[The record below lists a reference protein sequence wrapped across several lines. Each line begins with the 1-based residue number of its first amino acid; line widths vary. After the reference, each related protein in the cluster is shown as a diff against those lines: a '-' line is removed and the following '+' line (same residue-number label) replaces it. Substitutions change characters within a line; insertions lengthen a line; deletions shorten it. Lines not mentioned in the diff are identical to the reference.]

1 MSSWP
6 KMGDPGCWSAVAA
19 ELVPKVHVSETAD
32 ESARQAAELVAALSE
47 RAVRD
52 RGRFAVALSGG
63 STPRR
68 LHAVLAS
75 EEYHRRISWPHWH
88 VFWGDERAVP
98 QEHDDS
104 NYRMARETLLDHV
117 ALNESQVHRIR
128 GESNP
133 VWAAAEYEQTI
144 RQALDAEIPVFD
156 LILLGMG
163 DDGHTASLFPGS
175 EALQEDRRLVAAD
188 WAPHLG
194 ARRITFTLPLINRAA
209 AVAFLV
215 EGARKANMVR
225 RVLRSGPG
233 EEPLPA
239 SLVQPASGELHW
251 FLDSAAA
258 GNLTITRT

>member
-1 MSSWP
+1 MTSWP
-6 KMGDPGCWSAVAA
+6 TTGAPGCWSAVTT
-19 ELVPKVHVSETAD
+19 EPVPKVHVLATAD

-68 LHAVLAS
+68 LHSLLAS
-75 EEYHRRISWPHWH
+75 EEYRPRISWPHWH

-98 QEHDDS
+98 PEHDDS

-117 ALNESQVHRIR
+117 ALSESQVHRIR
-128 GESNP
+128 GESDP
-133 VWAAAEYEQTI
+133 IRAADEYEQAI
-144 RQALDAEIPVFD
+144 RQALDGETPVFD

-175 EALQEDRRLVAAD
+175 EALQEDRRLVATSWVA
-188 WAPHLG
+188 HLG
-194 ARRITFTLPLINRAA
+194 AHRITFTLPLINRAA
-209 AVAFLV
+209 AVGFLV

-225 RVLRSGPG
+225 RVLRAGPA
-233 EEPLPA
+233 EDPLPA
-239 SLVQPASGELHW
+239 SLVQPANGELHW
-251 FLDSAAA
+251 FLDSSAATQ
-258 GNLTITRT
+258 LTTPHT

>member
-1 MSSWP
+1 M
-6 KMGDPGCWSAVAA
+6 
-19 ELVPKVHVSETAD
+19 PKVHVSATAD

-68 LHAVLAS
+68 LHAVLTS
-75 EEYHRRISWPHWH
+75 EEYRQRISWPHWRI
-88 VFWGDERAVP
+88 FWGDERAVRP
-98 QEHDDS
+98 DHDES

-117 ALNESQVHRIR
+117 ALSQAHVHRIPTEFDPAR
-128 GESNP
+128 
-133 VWAAAEYEQTI
+133 AAGEYEQTI
-144 RQALDAEIPVFD
+144 RQALHEDLPVFD

-175 EALQEDRRLVAAD
+175 EALQEDKRLVTAD
-188 WAPHLG
+188 WVAHLD
-194 ARRITFTLPLINRAA
+194 AHRITFTLPLINRAA

-215 EGARKANMVR
+215 EGEHKAKMVR
-225 RVLRSGPG
+225 RVLNAESE
-233 EEPLPA
+233 EEPLPS
-239 SLVQPASGELHW
+239 SLVQPTDGELHW

-258 GNLTITRT
+258 THLVTPNA

>member
-1 MSSWP
+1 M
-6 KMGDPGCWSAVAA
+6 
-19 ELVPKVHVSETAD
+19 PKVHVSATAD

-75 EEYHRRISWPHWH
+75 EEYRQRISWPHWRI
-88 VFWGDERAVP
+88 FWGDERAVRP
-98 QEHDDS
+98 DHDES

-117 ALNESQVHRIR
+117 ALSQAHVHRIPTEFDPAR
-128 GESNP
+128 
-133 VWAAAEYEQTI
+133 AASEYEQTI
-144 RQALDAEIPVFD
+144 RQALHGDIPTFD

-175 EALQEDRRLVAAD
+175 EALQEDKRLVTAD
-188 WAPHLG
+188 
-194 ARRITFTLPLINRAA
+194 RITFTLPLINRAA

-215 EGARKANMVR
+215 EGAHKANMVQH
-225 RVLRSGPG
+225 VLQAEPG

-239 SLVQPASGELHW
+239 SLVQPADGELHW
-251 FLDSAAA
+251 FLDSSAAEQ
-258 GNLTITRT
+258 LTGI

>member
-1 MSSWP
+1 M
-6 KMGDPGCWSAVAA
+6 
-19 ELVPKVHVSETAD
+19 PKVHVSATAD

-75 EEYHRRISWPHWH
+75 EEYRQRISWPHWRI
-88 VFWGDERAVP
+88 FWGDERAVRP
-98 QEHDDS
+98 DHDES

-117 ALNESQVHRIR
+117 ALSQAHVHRIPTEFDPAR
-128 GESNP
+128 
-133 VWAAAEYEQTI
+133 AASEYEQTI
-144 RQALDAEIPVFD
+144 RQVLYEDIPVFD

-163 DDGHTASLFPGS
+163 DDGHTASLFPGG

-188 WAPHLG
+188 WVPHLD
-194 ARRITFTLPLINRAA
+194 AHRITFTLPLINRAA

-215 EGARKANMVR
+215 EGAHKAKMVR
-225 RVLRSGPG
+225 RVLNAKPG
-233 EEPLPA
+233 EEPLPS
-239 SLVQPASGELHW
+239 SLVQPTDGELHW

-258 GNLTITRT
+258 EQLVTPNA

>member
-1 MSSWP
+1 
-6 KMGDPGCWSAVAA
+6 MGAHGCWSAVAA
-19 ELVPKVHVSETAD
+19 EPVPKVHVSATAD

-52 RGRFAVALSGG
+52 RGRFAIALSGG

-75 EEYHRRISWPHWH
+75 EEYRQRISWPHWR
-88 VFWGDERAVP
+88 VFWGDERAVRP
-98 QEHDDS
+98 DHDES

-117 ALNESQVHRIR
+117 ALSQAHVHRIPTEF
-128 GESNP
+128 GP
-133 VWAAAEYEQTI
+133 VRAAADYEQTV
-144 RQALDAEIPVFD
+144 RQALYADVPVFD

-175 EALQEDRRLVAAD
+175 EALQEDRRLVVAD
-188 WAPHLG
+188 WVPHLD
-194 ARRITFTLPLINRAA
+194 AHRITFTLPLINRAA

-215 EGARKANMVR
+215 EGAHKSNMAQH
-225 RVLRSGPG
+225 VLHASPG

-239 SLVQPASGELHW
+239 SLVQPTNGDLHW

-258 GNLTITRT
+258 GHLDT

>member
-52 RGRFAVALSGG
+52 RGRFAVSLSGG

-68 LHAVLAS
+68 LHSVLAS
-75 EEYHRRISWPHWH
+75 EEYRQRISWPHWH

-117 ALNESQVHRIR
+117 ALSRAHVHRIPT
-128 GESNP
+128 ELDP
-133 VWAAAEYEQTI
+133 VQAASEYEHII
-144 RQALDAEIPVFD
+144 RQALDEDTPVFD

-188 WAPHLG
+188 WAPHPV

-215 EGARKANMVR
+215 EGAHKSKMVR
-225 RVLRSGPG
+225 RVLQSGPG

-239 SLVQPASGELHW
+239 SLVQPTNGVLHW

-258 GNLTITRT
+258 GNGEED

>member
-6 KMGDPGCWSAVAA
+6 KMGDPGCWSAVAT
-19 ELVPKVHVSETAD
+19 EPVPKVHVSETAD

-117 ALNESQVHRIR
+117 ALSESQVHRIR
-128 GESNP
+128 GESDP
-133 VWAAAEYEQTI
+133 VSAASEYEQTI

-188 WAPHLG
+188 WVTHLG
-194 ARRITFTLPLINRAA
+194 AHRITFTFTLINRAA
-209 AVAFLV
+209 TVAFLV
-215 EGARKANMVR
+215 EGAHKAKMVR
-225 RVLRSGPG
+225 RVLQAGPA

-239 SLVQPASGELHW
+239 SLVQPTDGELHW

-258 GNLTITRT
+258 HLTTTHT

>member
-1 MSSWP
+1 M
-6 KMGDPGCWSAVAA
+6 
-19 ELVPKVHVSETAD
+19 PKVHVSATAD

-68 LHAVLAS
+68 LHTVLAS
-75 EEYHRRISWPHWH
+75 EEYRERISWPHWRI
-88 VFWGDERAVP
+88 FWGDERAVRP
-98 QEHDDS
+98 DHDES

-117 ALNESQVHRIR
+117 ALSQAHVHRIPA
-128 GESNP
+128 ELDP
-133 VWAAAEYEQTI
+133 VRAASEYEQTI
-144 RQALDAEIPVFD
+144 RQSLDGNIPVFD

-163 DDGHTASLFPGS
+163 DDGHTASLFPGT
-175 EALQEDRRLVAAD
+175 EALQEDKRLVASG
-188 WAPHLG
+188 WVPHLD
-194 ARRITFTLPLINRAA
+194 AHRITFTLPLINRAA

-215 EGARKANMVR
+215 EGAYKSEMVR
-225 RVLRSGPG
+225 RVLRPGPG

-239 SLVQPASGELHW
+239 SLVQPTNGELHW

-258 GNLTITRT
+258 EHLTTSHT

>member
-1 MSSWP
+1 MP
-6 KMGDPGCWSAVAA
+6 KI
-19 ELVPKVHVSETAD
+19 HVSATAD

-68 LHAVLAS
+68 LHTVLAS
-75 EEYHRRISWPHWH
+75 EEYRQRISWPHWRI
-88 VFWGDERAVP
+88 FWGDERAVRP
-98 QEHDDS
+98 DHDES

-117 ALNESQVHRIR
+117 ALSQAHVHRIPAELDPAR
-128 GESNP
+128 
-133 VWAAAEYEQTI
+133 AASEYEQTI
-144 RQALDAEIPVFD
+144 RQALHGDIPTFD

-175 EALQEDRRLVAAD
+175 EALQEDRRLTAAN
-188 WAPHLG
+188 WVPHLS
-194 ARRITFTLPLINRAA
+194 AHRITFTLPLINRAA

-215 EGARKANMVR
+215 EGAHKANMVQ
-225 RVLRSGPG
+225 RVLNAEPG

-239 SLVQPASGELHW
+239 SLVQPTDGELHW

-258 GNLTITRT
+258 THLVTPNA

>member
-1 MSSWP
+1 MP
-6 KMGDPGCWSAVAA
+6 KI
-19 ELVPKVHVSETAD
+19 HVSATAD

-52 RGRFAVALSGG
+52 RGRFAIALSGG

-75 EEYHRRISWPHWH
+75 EEYRGCISWPYWR
-88 VFWGDERAVP
+88 VFWGDERAVRP
-98 QEHDDS
+98 DHDES

-117 ALNESQVHRIR
+117 PLSQAHVHRIPTEFDPAR
-128 GESNP
+128 
-133 VWAAAEYEQTI
+133 AATEYEQTI
-144 RQALDAEIPVFD
+144 RQALYAETPVFD

-175 EALQEDRRLVAAD
+175 EALQEGRRLVAAD
-188 WAPHLG
+188 LVPRLG
-194 ARRITFTLPLINRAA
+194 TRRITFTLPLINRAA

-215 EGARKANMVR
+215 EGERKANMAR
-225 RVLRSGPG
+225 RILQPDPAD
-233 EEPLPA
+233 EPLPA
-239 SLVQPASGELHW
+239 SLVRPANGELHW

-258 GNLTITRT
+258 EQLAGTTSG